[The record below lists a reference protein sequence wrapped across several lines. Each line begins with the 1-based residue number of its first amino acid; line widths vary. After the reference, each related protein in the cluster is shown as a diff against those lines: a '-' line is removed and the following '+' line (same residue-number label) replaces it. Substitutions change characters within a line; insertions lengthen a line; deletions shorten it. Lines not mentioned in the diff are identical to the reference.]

1 MSGASLVDGLAARM
15 GYVSQT
21 TAKITVVALQDTGT
35 LSVTC
40 SGGTPTIT
48 TALTGLGTDHTSHP
62 GVPVLYYAHIDITG
76 LVADRQY
83 SWSVTKNGNTV
94 SGSFRTMPADGA
106 DFSFVMGTCEACDIP
121 APVNGLTLMR
131 QYIEAQTSP
140 PVNFY
145 AHVDDLLYAD
155 LERAWGRPAFRSGD
169 VTTGLRLTKP
179 EGDPTGD
186 PQDTGLSADY
196 CINWARYF
204 GLLPDDHY
212 TAHPDRLWVQRN
224 VPFVAQWGDH
234 EVASNWNRGVA
245 GSGGFWYGGP
255 SGYSASPSF
264 APSPANFFT
273 NVAVP
278 NWEALFGQARP
289 TKLGASGQHWGFTQ
303 GPLCIVACDMNTFAD
318 GRHGLTLAAGVNPG
332 TGKQPD
338 GSVDLTGGISAD
350 LPYLGTQQITDIL
363 NYFAASDKPFNI
375 LCTANGISSHNEPWG
390 QFWPTDFLDL
400 MQRSSI
406 GVLNN
411 PRLNGTTGKLII
423 LKGDSHALHVT
434 SYHSNGAASGLGGA
448 SYNNTELWEVCPGT
462 VNGSATAGVTFPYL
476 RYGGRVRR
484 VKSGVTSNARK
495 IAGFVHVIVR
505 AARSPQEME
514 IRLIDTTDG
523 SHEVLWSGTFN
534 ANTAGNAPL

>member
-1 MSGASLVDGLAARM
+1 MSGASLVDALAARM

-21 TAKITVVALQDTGT
+21 AAKITVAALQDTGT
-35 LSVTC
+35 LSATC
-40 SGGTPTIT
+40 SGGAVAIT

-62 GVPVLYYAHIDITG
+62 GVPVLYYAKIDITG

-83 SWSVTKNGNTV
+83 TWTVSKNGNTV
-94 SGSFRTMPADGA
+94 SGSFRTLPADSS
-106 DFSFVMGTCEACDIP
+106 DFSFVMATCEACDIP
-121 APVNGLTLMR
+121 APANGMTLLR

-140 PVNFY
+140 PVHFY
-145 AHVDDLLYAD
+145 AHIDDNIYPD
-155 LERAWGRPAFRSGD
+155 LERAWGRPATRSGD
-169 VTTGLRLTKP
+169 ATTGLRLTKP

-196 CINWARYF
+196 CINYARYF

-255 SGYSASPSF
+255 VGYSAHPAF
-264 APSPANFFT
+264 APSPAGFFDD
-273 NVAVP
+273 VAVV

-289 TKLGASGQHWGFTQ
+289 SKLGASGQHWGFTQ

-363 NYFAASDKPFNI
+363 NFFAASDKPFNI

-400 MQRSSI
+400 MQRTTI

-462 VNGSATAGVTFPYL
+462 INGSATAGVTFPYL
-476 RYGGRVRR
+476 RYGGRIRR
-484 VKSGVTSNARK
+484 VKSGAASNARK

-505 AARSPQEME
+505 ASRSPQEME
-514 IRLIDTTDG
+514 IRLIDTTNG
-523 SHEVLWSGTFN
+523 SYEVLWSGTFN

>member
-1 MSGASLVDGLAARM
+1 MSGASLIDRLSARM

-62 GVPVLYYAHIDITG
+62 GVPVLYYAKIDITG
-76 LVADRQY
+76 LVADQSY
-83 SWSVTKNGNTV
+83 TWTVSKNGNTV
-94 SGSFRTMPADGA
+94 SGSFRTMPADGS
-106 DFSFVMGTCEACDIP
+106 DFSFVMATCEACDIP
-121 APVNGLTLMR
+121 GPIDVSRLLRN
-131 QYIEAQTSP
+131 YIEQQTSP
-140 PVNFY
+140 PVHFY
-145 AHVDDLLYAD
+145 AHIDDNLYPD
-155 LERAWGRPAFRSGD
+155 LERAWGAPATRSGD
-169 VTTGLRLTKP
+169 VATGLQLTKP

-186 PQDTGLSADY
+186 PEDTGLSGDY
-196 CINWARYF
+196 CINYARYF
-204 GLLPDDHY
+204 GLLPDDKY
-212 TAHPDRLWVQRN
+212 TSNADRLWVQRN

-234 EVASNWNRGVA
+234 EVASNWNRGVGGA
-245 GSGGFWYGGP
+245 GNWYGGP
-255 SGYSASPSF
+255 AGYSA
-264 APSPANFFT
+264 APGFVASPANFF
-273 NVAVP
+273 NNISVP

-289 TKLGASGQHWGFTQ
+289 SKLGASGQHWGFTQ

-318 GRHGLTLAAGVNPG
+318 GRHGLTLAAGAAQG
-332 TGKQPD
+332 TGKQVD
-338 GSVDLTGGISAD
+338 GSIDLTGGISAS

-400 MQRSSI
+400 MQRTTI

-423 LKGDSHALHVT
+423 LKGDTHALHVT

-462 VNGSATAGVTFPYL
+462 INGSATAGVTFPYL
-476 RYGGRVRR
+476 RYGGRIRR
-484 VKSGVTSNARK
+484 AKSGAASNARK
-495 IAGFVHVIVR
+495 IHGFVHVIVR
-505 AARSPQEME
+505 ASRSPQEME